1 MAAELLPGHLLDQF
15 LQRADAARQRHE
27 GIRAFEHQPLALVH
41 VGRDDHLLN
50 ARQRVLTGLEKIRN
64 DPGDQTAVIQRGLG
78 DRAHQPDRSA
88 TIDEPNIVL
97 GERLSQCEG
106 SFDKAG
112 AGAGAGAAID
122 TNGFDWFGFDLIHAD
137 HVAPHPGKLKSD

>member
-1 MAAELLPGHLLDQF
+1 M
-15 LQRADAARQRHE
+15 
-27 GIRAFEHQPLALVH
+27 
-41 VGRDDHLLN
+41 
-50 ARQRVLTGLEKIRN
+50 
-64 DPGDQTAVIQRGLG
+64 IQRGFG
-78 DRAHQPDRSA
+78 DRAHQSDRSA
-88 TIDEPNIVL
+88 AIDKPDIVL
-97 GERLSQCEG
+97 GKSLSQSVG